1 MARYFLAVAG
11 KCRSVIKRTLR
22 YSSGDSLL
30 PVRVIATPEGT
41 DRQHAGREWHPV
53 RIMGGPSLAPKHRAQ
68 VKHAAHVILLAASVG
83 ALLSATALALPR
95 PQNQTTASPPVF
107 KVQTE
112 VVNVY
117 AVVKDRKG
125 RLVPDLTRNDFEL
138 TEDGTPQQIRYFAR
152 DTRTPLTMCIMIDT
166 SPSQGRVL
174 ATEQRQAEAFLQ
186 EVMQPKDLASV
197 LHFDV
202 QVELLQDFTASLP
215 MLSRAVDET
224 VINGGGQGPMP
235 STFPV
240 TGGATHLYDAVWLA
254 SNDLMKNEVGRKVM
268 ILLTDGQDQGSSE
281 TLNGALQAAMN
292 TDSMVYSVDIVDRG
306 FYGFGSLSY
315 NGGPVLQKLSG
326 ETGGTVIRVTRTKNA
341 AEAFNEIANEL
352 RSQYWLGYT
361 PTNQARDG
369 TYRRIQVR
377 VRTGNYKVQARQGYY
392 APGK

>member
-1 MARYFLAVAG
+1 
-11 KCRSVIKRTLR
+11 
-22 YSSGDSLL
+22 
-30 PVRVIATPEGT
+30 
-41 DRQHAGREWHPV
+41 
-53 RIMGGPSLAPKHRAQ
+53 MGAPSLAPKHRAQ
-68 VKHAAHVILLAASVG
+68 AKPSAQLILLAAGVG
-83 ALLSATALALPR
+83 ALLTATALALPR
-95 PQNQTTASPPVF
+95 PQSQTTASPPVF

-117 AVVKDRKG
+117 AVVKDKKG

-152 DTRTPLTMCIMIDT
+152 DTSAPLTLCIMIDT

-174 ATEQRQAEAFLQ
+174 STEQRQAEAFLQ
-186 EVMQPKDLASV
+186 QVMQPKDLASV

-215 MLSRAVDET
+215 MLSHAVDET
-224 VINGGGQGPMP
+224 VINGGGLGPMP
-235 STFPV
+235 GTFPH

-306 FYGFGSLSY
+306 FYGFSGY
-315 NGGPVLQKLSG
+315 NGDSVLQKLSG
-326 ETGGTVIRVTRTKNA
+326 ETGGTVIRVTRRKNA